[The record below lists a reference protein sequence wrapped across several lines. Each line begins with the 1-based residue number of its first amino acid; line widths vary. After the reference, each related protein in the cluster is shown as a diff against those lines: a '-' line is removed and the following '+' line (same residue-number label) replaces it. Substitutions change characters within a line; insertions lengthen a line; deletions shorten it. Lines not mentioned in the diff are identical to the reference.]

1 MGTYMEELPGY
12 IQEHISAII
21 ESSNLSDDETT
32 RELLAKCW
40 IDKERIFEESV
51 KKFGMEEIDNF
62 VRDDTRG
69 ALAMTY
75 SGSLVRIGPV
85 VKDVRMAQYVSI
97 GLRTDVPDVAGKE
110 GSKLSGDMEI
120 GGSIQFDPGPVKKT
134 SPVYKIAVL
143 AGNPSIEEQ
152 EEKINEVTL
161 LLQEEFTRVN
171 KTIVSDR

>member
-1 MGTYMEELPGY
+1 MGKYMEELPGY
-12 IQEHISAII
+12 IREHISAVI
-21 ESSNLSDDETT
+21 ESSGLPDDETT
-32 RELLAKCW
+32 RELLAKSW
-40 IDKERIFEESV
+40 IDKEKIFKENV
-51 KKFGMEEIDNF
+51 KKFGLEEIETF
-62 VRDDTRG
+62 AHDDTRG

-97 GLRTDVPDVAGKE
+97 GLRTDVPDIAGKE
-110 GSKLSGDMEI
+110 ESKLSEDMEI
-120 GGSIQFDPGPVKKT
+120 GGTIQFDPGPVKKT